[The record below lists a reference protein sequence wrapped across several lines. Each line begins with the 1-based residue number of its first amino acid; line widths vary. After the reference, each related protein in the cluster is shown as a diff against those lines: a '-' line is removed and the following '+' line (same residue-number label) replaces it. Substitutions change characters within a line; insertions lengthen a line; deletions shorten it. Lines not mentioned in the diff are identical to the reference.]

1 MRPEIRVKTP
11 SLGAGTEL
19 TVLAS
24 IKPGFVPSLDSVTY
38 ATRVK
43 LLLKALHGG
52 RRTLHEYQLLRA
64 VSDAVER
71 VGVIHTLRV
80 AVLEPQNQVL
90 LSVNFDGAYESYL
103 RTIWQKTTRLLDL
116 IFCNTVNYP
125 TGWDHSLQ
133 VWGAWLGSVQAEI
146 PFFYSRPGLTSQ
158 DSTGLPLHELIDR
171 RQSDDLAITRL
182 NIPSAERISWD
193 IVLGR
198 PDPSQ
203 PAPTAPQGGAA
214 GPRAGVR
221 QGLQSLLG
229 LYRLADLYPPGTDD
243 GLVLHRA
250 ARELLP
256 EFTRLQ
262 TLDSY
267 ARATDLAAERFAYQE
282 AVAWLRDEAERLPSV
297 RVPPPLPQQMPAYPA
312 HQVQG
317 GIIEAYQNVSHGCL
331 CLLAL
336 DSPAGAAALLQG
348 LQVSLAGFK
357 PPAGTPIFN
366 IGFTANGLRAC
377 GLGEV
382 QLGWLSEEFLQ
393 GMALR
398 AGLLGDVH
406 ANHPRR
412 WVLPL
417 RNWPQ
422 GLDDPAWQAPAGTD
436 PLRVPME
443 AVHAVLQVRWADAEK
458 AEAGAAADAARRGI
472 QQALHALLDGL
483 PGVRPLSV
491 QWMARMVAE
500 GQVVEHFGFAD
511 GQSEAR
517 YDAPATPKAFRNQVH
532 LGEVLIGYD
541 NAADHARDLTGQPG
555 ERARLMRNGSYQVV
569 RKLRQHVGALRQTVE
584 AAERRGIPGLDR
596 HRLLAKMM
604 GRWPTGHAD
613 SGKPLLPVPAGD
625 INDFNYQADPTGLLC
640 PLAAHIRRANPR
652 NPPVLASQ
660 NQSTLIDLPGGRP
673 PNLVR
678 RSLPYGPPAPVW
690 PARGQAGASPA
701 TIDST
706 DRGLVF
712 MAYNASLAEQFEVVQ
727 RWITGANSSG
737 ASSGHSDP
745 LLGVPVAGRVRHFR
759 FEHAGQT
766 CSMALDGS
774 EQLADTPQ
782 PLIALQWGAYLFAPA
797 ADALAYLRETA
808 LRAGPAPAIPWSA
821 DAGQAEIE
829 RLRQFE
835 RQAGAEAAAQAW
847 KAALEDGDAVARYAS
862 ASIWAAIRHHHHGL
876 LRIPY
881 GVLVADRAG
890 VDAVLLDPL
899 RRYSVQ
905 GYQQRLAP
913 TIGPIYLGLD
923 RGDDG
928 EYQRQSAACNDAIQQ
943 ISMVDGFVRA
953 RAATRA
959 VLNQLIRNARDQ
971 AGEEG
976 QGQWELLLDPRPLI
990 DRVLASLCEAWFGLS
1005 EDGAHF
1011 QRGGLKW
1018 FRDMDGD
1025 NGGALYPGFFT
1036 APSRFTF
1043 QPVPGETPERL
1054 ALQHGPA
1061 VRQAM
1066 LAYLTEAYQ
1075 GGSQKLQAPVTAAVL
1090 AGQPPNDLH
1099 ARTLV
1104 GALMGFL
1111 PPTAGN
1117 LRRVLNEWQG
1127 DGTLWALRNQHAGAL
1142 AADGAT
1148 ECGPLADPKTALTAL
1163 SGPLARALQ
1172 ARPVPEQ
1179 IWRTALR
1186 DHALGPAGAEIA
1198 VKAND
1203 KLILALVSA
1212 TQQGLQAGEP
1222 PDVMPIFGG
1231 ARLPGQASPTHACPG
1246 YRSAIGAMAGL
1257 LAGLIER
1264 AETLRPG
1271 PGAGILVF
1279 EGLLE
1284 APLAPAP
1291 AADGLS
1297 SVRSAFYR
1305 SWQVTAPAALGQLLG
1320 WGDSWI
1326 FNHHPQTI
1334 DLGSALASLGYDT
1347 TRFEALA
1354 SAGITLRAMAQS
1366 AADPSLP
1373 NSIYADIYR
1382 ALVEADDPQI
1392 QRPLPKAILI
1402 SGGGNDVHQRL
1413 PRPSPLMRMVRHQ
1426 DDGLPLLDPAA
1437 AQAFVEGQ
1445 LAQDLRKVLQNLTGL
1460 TRGRIPIL
1468 VQGYDYPVPD
1478 GRNYLT
1484 LKRLAWLY
1492 PSIVTDKGHD
1502 ALGTGRTLMRELI
1515 EALNLMQAQVCGEFA
1530 DLRVRHLRLTGNAD
1544 LPAFQGDHTR
1554 FWENE
1559 LHPTRDGFQAL
1570 ADRVHQAI
1578 LAL

>member
-1 MRPEIRVKTP
+1 MRPETRINTP
-11 SLGAGTEL
+11 SLGPGTEL
-19 TVLAS
+19 TVLAT

-38 ATRVK
+38 ASRVK
-43 LLLKALHGG
+43 LLLKALHSG
-52 RRTLHEYQLLRA
+52 RRTLHEYQLFRA

-116 IFCNTVNYP
+116 IFCNTVNYT

-133 VWGAWLGSVQAEI
+133 DWGGWLGSVQAEI
-146 PFFYSRPGLTSQ
+146 PFFYSRPGLTFQ

-171 RQSDDLAITRL
+171 RRPDDLAITRL

-203 PAPTAPQGGAA
+203 PAPTAPQGGTA
-214 GPRAGVR
+214 GPRAGIR
-221 QGLQSLLG
+221 QGLQGLLG

-256 EFTRLQ
+256 EFSRLQ
-262 TLDSY
+262 TLDQY
-267 ARATDLAAERFAYQE
+267 AQATDLAAERFAYQE
-282 AVAWLRDEAERLPSV
+282 AVAWLRSEAEALPAV
-297 RVPPPLPQQMPAYPA
+297 RVPPPLPVQMPDYPTQ
-312 HQVQG
+312 QVQG
-317 GIIEAYQNVSHGCL
+317 GILEPYQNVSHGCL

-336 DSPAGAAALLQG
+336 DSPAGAAALLQR
-348 LQVSLAGFK
+348 LRVNPAA
-357 PPAGTPIFN
+357 PPPEAGTPIFN
-366 IGFTANGLRAC
+366 IGFTADGLRAC

-382 QLGWLSEEFLQ
+382 QLGWLSEEFRQ

-398 AGLLGDVH
+398 AGLLGDVQ

-422 GLDDPAWQAPAGTD
+422 GLDYPSWQPAAGAD

-443 AVHAVLQVRWADAEK
+443 AVHAVLQVRWANAEG
-458 AEAGAAADAARRGI
+458 AEGQAAADAATRGI
-472 QQALHALLDGL
+472 QRALHGLLDGL
-483 PGVRPLSV
+483 AGVSPLSL
-491 QWMARMVAE
+491 QWMARMLVA

-517 YDAPATPKAFRNQVH
+517 YDAPATPKSFRNQVH

-541 NAADHARDLTGQPG
+541 NAADHAGDLPGQQG

-569 RKLRQHVGALRQTVE
+569 RKLRQHVGALRQAVE
-584 AAERRGIPGLDR
+584 GAERQGIAGLDR
-596 HRLLAKMM
+596 PLLLAKMM
-604 GRWPTGHAD
+604 GRWPIGHAD
-613 SGKPLLPVPAGD
+613 AGKPLLPVPASD
-625 INDFNYQADPTGLLC
+625 INDFNYQADPAGRLC
-640 PLAAHIRRANPR
+640 PLAAHIRRSNPR
-652 NPPVLASQ
+652 SATVLATH
-660 NQSTLIDLPGGRP
+660 NQSTLIDLPGARP
-673 PNLVR
+673 PRLVR
-678 RSLPYGPPAPVW
+678 RSLPYGPPAAAW
-690 PARGQAGASPA
+690 PAPGQAGASP
-701 TIDST
+701 TETDST

-727 RWITGANSSG
+727 RWITGGNSSG
-737 ASSGHSDP
+737 APSGQSDP
-745 LLGVPVAGRVRHFR
+745 LMGVPVAGRVRHFR

-774 EQLADTPQ
+774 EQLADPPQ
-782 PLIALQWGAYLFAPA
+782 PLVALQWGAYLFAPA

-808 LRAGPAPAIPWSA
+808 LRAGPGPALPWSA
-821 DAGQAEIE
+821 EAGRDEIE
-829 RLRQFE
+829 RLRRIEQ
-835 RQAGAEAAAQAW
+835 QAGADAGASAW

-862 ASIWAAIRHHHHGL
+862 ASIWAAIRQYHHGL

-890 VDAVLLDPL
+890 VDSVLQDPL
-899 RRYSVQ
+899 RRYTVQ

-928 EYQRQSAACNDAIQQ
+928 EYQRQSAACNNAIQG
-943 ISMVDGFVRA
+943 ISMHAGFLQA
-953 RAATRA
+953 RGATRA
-959 VLNQLIRNARDQ
+959 VLNQLFQNARDQ

-976 QGQWELLLDPRPLI
+976 QTQWELLLDARPLI
-990 DRVLASLCEAWFGLS
+990 DRMLSALCDAWFGLS
-1005 EDGAHF
+1005 EDGGHF

-1025 NGGALYPGFFT
+1025 NGGVLYPGYFT

-1043 QPVPGETPERL
+1043 QPLPGEMPERL

-1061 VRQAM
+1061 ARQAM

-1075 GGSQKLQAPVTAAVL
+1075 SKSPKLDAPVTAAVL
-1090 AGQPPNDLH
+1090 AGQPPTDLH

-1111 PPTAGN
+1111 PSTAGN
-1117 LRRVLNEWQG
+1117 LRRVLNEWQL
-1127 DGTLWALRNQHAGAL
+1127 DGTLWALRSQHAGAL
-1142 AADGAT
+1142 ATDGKT
-1148 ECGPLADPKTALTAL
+1148 EAGAFAADPAVALAAL
-1163 SGPLARALQ
+1163 RGPLARAMQ

-1186 DHALGPAGAEIA
+1186 DHALGPSGAEVA
-1198 VKAND
+1198 VRPGD
-1203 KLILALVSA
+1203 KVILALVSA
-1212 TQQGLQAGEP
+1212 TQQGLQAGDEP
-1222 PDVMPIFGG
+1222 ADVMPIFGG
-1231 ARLPGQASPTHACPG
+1231 VRRPGPDSPTHACPG
-1246 YRSAIGAMAGL
+1246 YQSAIGAMAGL
-1257 LAGLIER
+1257 LAGLVER
-1264 AETLRPG
+1264 AEALRPG
-1271 PGAGILVF
+1271 PGPGVLAFQGR
-1279 EGLLE
+1279 LE
-1284 APLAPAP
+1284 PAPAP
-1291 AADGLS
+1291 APAGPES
-1297 SVRSAFYR
+1297 SRSVFNL
-1305 SWQVTAPAALGQLLG
+1305 SWQATPPAALGRLLG

-1326 FNHHPQTI
+1326 FNNHPQTI
-1334 DLGSALASLGYDT
+1334 DLGTALASLGYDT
-1347 TRFEALA
+1347 ARFEILA
-1354 SAGITLRAMAQS
+1354 SAGITLREMAQA

-1373 NSIYADIYR
+1373 DSIYADIYQ
-1382 ALVEADDPQI
+1382 ALVEADDPKI
-1392 QRPLPKAILI
+1392 KRPLPKAILI
-1402 SGGGNDVHQRL
+1402 SGGGNDVHQRR
-1413 PRPSPLMRMVRHQ
+1413 PIPSPLARMVRPKA
-1426 DDGLPLLDPAA
+1426 GGPPWLDPLAQ
-1437 AQAFVEGQ
+1437 QAFVEVQ
-1445 LAQDLRKVLQNLTGL
+1445 LATDLRKLLQNLTGL
-1460 TRGRIPIL
+1460 TRRRIPIL

-1478 GRNYLT
+1478 GRNYLV

-1492 PSIVTDKGHD
+1492 PSIVLDKGHD
-1502 ALGTGRTLMRELI
+1502 PLGSGREIMRTLI
-1515 EALNLMQAQVCGEFA
+1515 EALNLMQARVCADFA
-1530 DLRVRHLRLTGNAD
+1530 GLQVRHLRLTGTAD
-1544 LPAFQGDHTR
+1544 DPAFGGDYTR
-1554 FWENE
+1554 FWDNE
-1559 LHPTRDGFQAL
+1559 LHPTVDGFLALAGRVHSAIQAL
-1570 ADRVHQAI
+1570 
-1578 LAL
+1578 